1 MKKKSLIIGLFILIL
16 DQLIKIII
24 DQTFYIG
31 KIISIIPNFFY
42 VTKVYNTGAAWSIF
56 EGYRFVLIGISI
68 IALTILI
75 FYEKEFKNNFRNIV
89 AFSLIYGGLLGN
101 LVDRLIYGYVIDY
114 FKILL
119 GSYDFPIFNLADMAI
134 VSGFILLIYAIMRGE
149 DKNDSKSRAK

>member
-1 MKKKSLIIGLFILIL
+1 MKKKSLIIGLFILVI

-56 EGYRFVLIGISI
+56 EGYRFVLIDISI

>member
-1 MKKKSLIIGLFILIL
+1 MKKKSLIIGLFILVI

>member
-1 MKKKSLIIGLFILIL
+1 MKKKSLIIGLFILVI
-16 DQLIKIII
+16 DQLIKILI

-149 DKNDSKSRAK
+149 DKNDSKSRTK

>member
-1 MKKKSLIIGLFILIL
+1 MKKKSLIIGLFILVI
-16 DQLIKIII
+16 DQLIKILI

-68 IALTILI
+68 IALAILI